1 MFHRSIASR
10 LAMIYAAIFGVTMF
24 LVVLASSIA
33 LVVELAHFEFE
44 LMIGKQQQARFI
56 AQNFYDAGL
65 PLSSAAPVI
74 VRELS
79 NLGTRVAVYDQQG
92 VFLGGDPR
100 LHPPGLDRMLALR
113 LHQMEATNPVTRFPR
128 TFIVRST
135 DLGPPEPFG
144 HGPPT
149 MSVTAVQGGFVGI
162 ETTIWLILGS
172 LMPYW
177 LVVFGLAIVAF
188 VLAWV
193 SGRLVATQALGPLN
207 DVTDSLYALAKGDY
221 TQRRFA
227 MAGGDEIATLTS
239 AYNDAAASVAS
250 AMDQRRAVEERM
262 RLFVADAGHELRT
275 PLTVIGGYIDVL
287 RRGAVDE
294 TRIAR
299 QILGTMA
306 LEKEHM
312 RGLIDRLMRLTRLDA
327 ESPPNSQPIDVA
339 ELLRTQCDAARRL
352 DEQRVVDYSVDGVT
366 EIMADRAELGEALWN
381 VVENALKYAPESPV
395 HLGARRDDGRTTIT
409 VHDDGPGMTEPERLH
424 AFERFYRGDQRGE
437 IAGSGLGLA
446 IAKRAVE
453 RAGGT
458 ISIDSAPGRGTTVTI
473 TI

>member
-1 MFHRSIASR
+1 MFHRSVASR
-10 LAMIYAAIFGVTMF
+10 LAMLYAAIFGVTVF

-33 LVVELAHFEFE
+33 LVVELSHFEFE

-56 AQNFYDAGL
+56 AQNFQDAGL
-65 PLSSAAPVI
+65 PLQKAAPVI
-74 VRELS
+74 VSELS

-92 VFLGGDPR
+92 VFIAGDTR
-100 LHPPGLDRMLALR
+100 LHPPGLDRMLAMR
-113 LHQMEATNPVTRFPR
+113 VHQMEATHPVTRFPHA
-128 TFIVRST
+128 FILRSNE
-135 DLGPPEPFG
+135 LGPPLPFH

-149 MSVTAVQGGFVGI
+149 MSVTDVPGGFVGI
-162 ETTIWLILGS
+162 ETTTWLLLGS

-177 LVVFGLAIVAF
+177 LIVFGLAVVAF
-188 VLAWV
+188 VLAWF
-193 SGRLVATQALGPLN
+193 SGRLVAAQALGPLN

-221 TQRRFA
+221 TQRRFV
-227 MAGGDEIATLTS
+227 MAGGDEIATLTG
-239 AYNDAAASVAS
+239 AYNDAAAAVAS
-250 AMDQRRAVEERM
+250 SMEQRRAVEERM

-294 TRIAR
+294 TRVAR

-327 ESPPNSQPIDVA
+327 ESPPNAQPIDVA
-339 ELLRTQCDAARRL
+339 DLLRTQCEAARRL
-352 DEQRVVDYSVDGVT
+352 DEQRVVDYSVDGAPEVV
-366 EIMADRAELGEALWN
+366 ADRAELGEALWN
-381 VVENALKYAPESPV
+381 VIENALKYAPESAV
-395 HLGARRDDGRTTIT
+395 HLEAARSNGHTAIRVRDE
-409 VHDDGPGMTEPERLH
+409 GPGMTEPERLH

-458 ISIDSAPGRGTTVTI
+458 IAINSAPGRGTTVTI
-473 TI
+473 VI